1 MNVLIDAAAVAGEPD
16 PDGWV
21 ERSVG
26 DWLGVPGVTVGSN
39 PGSLLVSLGQE
50 EPEFGFGGY
59 RVVVTRQQ
67 AQALAVALHVA
78 VGRPLMLPPLTAV
91 QRAWVVGMA
100 AGWERER
107 DRRRAGH
114 PPPLALGYAEW
125 ARGRWGRRRT
135 EMLRCLALA
144 VGEWRRE
151 QEWGA

>member
-39 PGSLLVSLGQE
+39 PGSSLVTLEQE

-67 AQALAVALHVA
+67 AQALAVALHAA
-78 VGRPLMLPPLTAV
+78 VGRPLLLPPLTAV
-91 QRAWVVGMA
+91 QRAWVVAMA
-100 AGWERER
+100 EAERGGPG
-107 DRRRAGH
+107 DWFALYAWARRRWGEHRAG
-114 PPPLALGYAEW
+114 
-125 ARGRWGRRRT
+125 
-135 EMLRCLALA
+135 MLHSLSLA
-144 VGEWRRE
+144 VGDWLVE
-151 QEWGA
+151 QEVARDAV